1 MHDVVNYLVCVFVCL
16 FEYSAVRTSLPNDMV
31 YILYICKGV
40 NSHEMKDN
48 YIF

>member
-31 YILYICKGV
+31 YI
-40 NSHEMKDN
+40 
-48 YIF
+48 YIFVKE